1 MDLTVCTGGACL
13 ESGAELLY
21 EAACVLS
28 SADDKLWKAR
38 GGGVKTAFCS
48 GECPPNG
55 AMLCPKRAMAPSY
68 VAACSTVDEAIA
80 SAEGALEAA
89 GAVYDSSLKDAY
101 LAKLKG
107 DAAAAAGN
115 HAEALEA
122 YATALAAA
130 PKALLDEPS
139 QAAVEDE
146 SLEWDTSKWSESLFD
161 STLTCGDT
169 ITAFEYASFGKGGC
183 VQLTDCTSDG
193 DTRML
198 SGMWEDAEAGT
209 AGEFSIAMSANGR
222 KFVGTLTDEAD
233 GEPKEWTGM
242 RKSSGRGAGRMRGEK
257 PSKRVAWLHELL
269 LGKSTAALATGDAD
283 GAVDAAEKAT
293 ALCCQTAS
301 GWEAL
306 AAAKEGT
313 GDEEA
318 AAAAREE
325 AEWLK
330 GIA

>member
-1 MDLTVCTGGACL
+1 MPEHDDLFATFTHQGLPVDPLPA
-13 ESGAELLY
+13 AE
-21 EAACVLS
+21 VRR
-28 SADDKLWKAR
+28 R
-38 GGGVKTAFCS
+38 GDRLRRRRTALVAVGS
-48 GECPPNG
+48 
-55 AMLCPKRAMAPSY
+55 
-68 VAACSTVDEAIA
+68 VAAVGSARLALPPGHDGVAGTTVTLGIRPEN
-80 SAEGALEAA
+80 
-89 GAVYDSSLKDAY
+89 V
-101 LAKLKG
+101 
-107 DAAAAAGN
+107 
-115 HAEALEA
+115 
-122 YATALAAA
+122 A
-130 PKALLDEPS
+130 P
-139 QAAVEDE
+139 
-146 SLEWDTSKWSESLFD
+146 
-161 STLTCGDT
+161 
-169 ITAFEYASFGKGGC
+169 
-183 VQLTDCTSDG
+183 
-193 DTRML
+193 
-198 SGMWEDAEAGT
+198 AEAGT

-325 AEWLK
+325 AEWRK